1 MSYGIVGYR
10 GKSRGKSREDR
21 HRKDG
26 VWLHVKCPCD
36 NLNNCPGHQEGI
48 REVLC
53 PYKGRLPPAG
63 VAQSVEHLICNQRV
77 GGSIPFASSRK
88 TRFRKQKRFALR
100 RALAARFQS
109 TPSDYFPASEVVRR
123 EFSHSFPELRSTESC
138 RCWFFARPGS
148 VFGFAQVGEWLK
160 PTDCKSVPLR
170 RYGGSNPPLCTR
182 VAKLTVECKRS

>member
-88 TRFRKQKRFALR
+88 QDSGNTKRQARRRIFKALQIELFRR
-100 RALAARFQS
+100 
-109 TPSDYFPASEVVRR
+109 VGVRR
-123 EFSHSFPELRSTESC
+123 EFSHFVSRAEKRSE
-138 RCWFFARPGS
+138 
-148 VFGFAQVGEWLK
+148 
-160 PTDCKSVPLR
+160 VPL
-170 RYGGSNPPLCTR
+170 
-182 VAKLTVECKRS
+182 